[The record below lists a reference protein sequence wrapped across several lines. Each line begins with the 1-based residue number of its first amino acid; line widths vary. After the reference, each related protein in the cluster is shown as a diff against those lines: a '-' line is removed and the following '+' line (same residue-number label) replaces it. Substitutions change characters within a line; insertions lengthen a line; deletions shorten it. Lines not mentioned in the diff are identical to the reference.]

1 MLEDAFTALVSL
13 IAMATR
19 AITSQG
25 DAAVI
30 NNRVRVAAKGL
41 RRGEHAS

>member
-1 MLEDAFTALVSL
+1 MLEDEFTALVSL
-13 IAMATR
+13 IAMATQ
-19 AITSQG
+19 AIRSQG

-41 RRGEHAS
+41 RRGGRAS

>member
-13 IAMATR
+13 LAMATR
-19 AITSQG
+19 AIRSQG

-30 NNRVRVAAKGL
+30 NNRVGVAAKGL
-41 RRGEHAS
+41 RRGWGAS